1 MRRLL
6 LLSLLACVAMPGH
19 AGKLFACRDVNG
31 QMSFVDHG
39 CPGASERHEVA
50 VSATTAADKSHA
62 DADSKQI
69 AAWEKASRGR
79 LPVSLGGAARFS
91 NRAGTHS
98 RNPQSAGDDGCTNAK
113 AARAKAER
121 ERSFEIGFDER
132 RRLSDAVLSACG
144 LR

>member
-1 MRRLL
+1 MGATCWRCEAGWEHCHGTVIRH
-6 LLSLLACVAMPGH
+6 SLRH
-19 AGKLFACRDVNG
+19 AECT
-31 QMSFVDHG
+31 DHG